1 MRIDLDDF
9 WMTIVLPTMLHLH
22 PRRRQIIFYQYSI
35 LVFPLKNRRTCKR
48 SRKLKD
54 LKITI
59 SCRCISWSG
68 LLRGCGVSLRLPA
81 PIVAFFL
88 RSTGGGGGL
97 LVVEDAREGLDEA
110 PPVVDSDDSCE
121 ISAIETA
128 EGNTLHASCQLTR

>member
-1 MRIDLDDF
+1 MDDDCPSDDASSSSSAKTDNF
-9 WMTIVLPTMLHLH
+9 LSVVDPC
-22 PRRRQIIFYQYSI
+22 
-35 LVFPLKNRRTCKR
+35 FPLKNRRTYKR

-97 LVVEDAREGLDEA
+97 LVVEDARVGLDEA

-128 EGNTLHASCQLTR
+128 EGSTLHASCQLTVTM